1 MENRPLLQKA
11 ATGDDLR
18 SDRRRPRGWKAMP
31 YIIGNEAFERV
42 ATYGLTANF
51 MVYLVKIY
59 HMKQMPAANLCYV
72 FGGTTSLAPLLG
84 AFVSDAFWGRFR
96 TLAVASIATFLGT
109 VVLTLTAAAPQLRPP
124 PCSQAAEESGQCPGP
139 SNSQLAVL
147 FLSLALLVLGAGGV
161 RPCSLPFGVDQFD
174 RTTEQGRRGL
184 DSFFNWYYSISTAG
198 TVVAMTVVVYI
209 QDSVSWA
216 IGFGIPTG
224 LMLLAIVFF
233 FAGVKLYLFV
243 PPEGSVFSGVA
254 QVLVAAFRKR
264 RLRLS
269 SPNDAVQQESL
280 LYSNL
285 AQESAEEMK
294 LPLTLQF
301 RFLNKAAIIC
311 EGERKEDGQPADPWR
326 LCSVHQ
332 IEQVKC
338 AMRVIPIWASGII
351 CFVALSQQWT
361 FAALQSLKMD
371 RHLGPSFEVPPG
383 SLGIISLLAIILF
396 IPVYDRALVPMA
408 RSLTGIESGITLLQ
422 RQGAGMVVA
431 IISMVVAG
439 LVEKKRRDSAV
450 AHGGVNGSSPLSA
463 MWLAPQLCL
472 MGVAEAFNAVGQV
485 EFYNRQFPEHMQTI
499 AGSLFHCSLA
509 GASFVSTFLV
519 TFIRK
524 STAGP
529 GQASWLDDN
538 INVGRVDYFYYLIAV
553 LGTGNLLYFVVCAH
567 FYRYKGTGELKEA
580 SKDMDGIL

>member
-1 MENRPLLQKA
+1 MENQPLLQKA

-51 MVYLVKIY
+51 MVYLVNIY
-59 HMKQMPAANLCYV
+59 HMKQMAAANLCYV
-72 FGGTTSLAPLLG
+72 FGGTTSLATLLG

-124 PCSQAAEESGQCPGP
+124 PCNQAAEESGQCPGP
-139 SNSQLAVL
+139 SSSQLAVL
-147 FLSLALLVLGAGGV
+147 FLSLALLVLGAGGI

-233 FAGVKLYLFV
+233 FVGVKLYLFV

-264 RLRLS
+264 RLRLP

-285 AQESAEEMK
+285 SQESAEEMK

-338 AMRVIPIWASGII
+338 VMRVMPIWASGII

-371 RHLGPSFEVPPG
+371 RHLGPSFQVPPG

-422 RQGAGMVVA
+422 RQGVGMVVA
-431 IISMVVAG
+431 IMSMVVAG
-439 LVEKKRRDSAV
+439 LVEKKRRESAV

-472 MGVAEAFNAVGQV
+472 MGVAEAFNAIGQV

-529 GQASWLDDN
+529 GRASWLDDN

-553 LGTGNLLYFVVCAH
+553 LGAGNLLYFVVCAH

-580 SKDMDGIL
+580 SEDIEGIL